1 MKYCVELMFLCPTF
15 AEMFEQL
22 RKKWNVSWWQ
32 FALIF
37 TTFALGGSL
46 CARAGSWVLG
56 SVLAEKN
63 WIYWILYIPL
73 ISLLWPICVVLISIP
88 LGQYRFFINYLG
100 RIWKK
105 IRGSE

>member
-1 MKYCVELMFLCPTF
+1 MSLCPTF

-56 SVLAEKN
+56 SILAEKN

-73 ISLLWPICVVLISIP
+73 ISLLWPVCVVLISIP
-88 LGQYRFFINYLG
+88 LGQYRFFTNYLG